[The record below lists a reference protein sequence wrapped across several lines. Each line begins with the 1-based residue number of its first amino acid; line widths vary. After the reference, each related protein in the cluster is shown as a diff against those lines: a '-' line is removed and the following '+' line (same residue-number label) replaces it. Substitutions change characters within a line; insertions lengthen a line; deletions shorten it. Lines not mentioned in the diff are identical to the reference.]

1 VFSYKLSENTEV
13 RLLEERHAQELTDLT
28 DRNREHLRASLPWVD
43 TNRTVEDRK
52 NFIRGALKQF
62 AKNKGFVAGI
72 WHEGRL
78 AGVIGYHALDW
89 ENRTTA
95 LGYWLGEEFQG
106 HGLVTAACRAL
117 VDHAFVEL
125 NLNRISIA
133 CATDNKRSCAIPER
147 LGFRREGVQ
156 RQAEWLYDHFVD
168 HVVYAAL
175 ASECQT
181 QRS

>member
-1 VFSYKLSENTEV
+1 MFSYKLSENAEV

-28 DRNREHLRASLPWVD
+28 ERNREHLRAWLPWVD

-62 AKNKGFVAGI
+62 AHNKGFVAGI

-78 AGVIGYHALDW
+78 AGVIGYQPIDW

-106 HGLVTAACRAL
+106 QGL
-117 VDHAFVEL
+117 
-125 NLNRISIA
+125 IA
-133 CATDNKRSCAIPER
+133 CATENKRSCAIPER

-156 RQAEWLYDHFVD
+156 RQAEWLYDHYVD
-168 HVVYAAL
+168 HVVYATL
-175 ASECQT
+175 ASEWQT